1 MELGFWVLDGY
12 AGIGTRELVFLL
24 LSLSLSDECETKGT
38 KRGIGA
44 PGAMSGGIARGRLAE
59 ERKAWRKN
67 HPHVC
72 MNDRVLFFA
81 LSTSCR
87 TFCLLLLEPH
97 LSVGF
102 CMRQNGGTLA
112 FLFSVCLS
120 VCLSC
125 CVLCFLPHDSE
136 V

>member
-1 MELGFWVLDGY
+1 LGIRRVCGNRDTGVGFSSPL
-12 AGIGTRELVFLL
+12 A
-24 LSLSLSDECETKGT
+24 LSLSLSDECETKGA
-38 KRGIGA
+38 KRGSGA

-72 MNDRVLFFA
+72 TNDRVLFFA

-87 TFCLLLLEPH
+87 TFSLSLLEPH

-120 VCLSC
+120 VCLFVGCASC
-125 CVLCFLPHDSE
+125 LMV
-136 V
+136 VKYKK

>member
-1 MELGFWVLDGY
+1 LGIRRVCGNRDTGVGFSSP
-12 AGIGTRELVFLL
+12 

-38 KRGIGA
+38 KRGSGA

-87 TFCLLLLEPH
+87 TFSLLLLEPH

-102 CMRQNGGTLA
+102 CMRQNGGSLA

-120 VCLSC
+120 VCLVVCCASC
-125 CVLCFLPHDSE
+125 LMIVKYKK
-136 V
+136 